1 MSILKEINAEY
12 SLERLMLKLKL
23 QYFGH
28 LMWRA
33 DSLEKTIWAQ
43 TICLGKFWEM
53 VRDRE
58 AWLAAV
64 RRAPKSWTWLST
76 WMTKTTTVCV
86 CVCVCVCVLSH
97 VNSMR
102 PHGLQ
107 PTRLLC
113 PWNSLGKNTGL
124 GHHSLLQG
132 IFQIRPQAQ
141 NRAAY
146 TTPHITKLKSDYSLD
161 SSRNGILNQVL

>member
-12 SLERLMLKLKL
+12 SLERLMLNLKL
-23 QYFGH
+23 QSCGH

-43 TICLGKFWEM
+43 TICLSNSGRWWGTEKPGLLQS
-53 VRDRE
+53 VGPLRVGHDS
-58 AWLAAV
+58 
-64 RRAPKSWTWLST
+64 APEWQKQQ
-76 WMTKTTTVCV
+76 

-102 PHGLQ
+102 PHGLE

-113 PWNSLGKNTGL
+113 PWNSPGKNTGL
-124 GHHSLLQG
+124 VHHSLLQG

-146 TTPHITKLKSDYSLD
+146 TTPHITKLKFDYSLD